1 MRSLGG
7 TETSASRLMAVM
19 VGRIMMASTITAGST
34 PGPLRSVENSDIQ
47 PSFRCS
53 QLQAG
58 RISGMTTNN
67 PHRP

>member
-7 TETSASRLMAVM
+7 TETRASRLMAVM
-19 VGRIMMASTITAGST
+19 VGRIMIASTITAGRHA
-34 PGPLRSVENSDIQ
+34 GAAQVGGEQRIQ

-53 QLQAG
+53 QWQAG